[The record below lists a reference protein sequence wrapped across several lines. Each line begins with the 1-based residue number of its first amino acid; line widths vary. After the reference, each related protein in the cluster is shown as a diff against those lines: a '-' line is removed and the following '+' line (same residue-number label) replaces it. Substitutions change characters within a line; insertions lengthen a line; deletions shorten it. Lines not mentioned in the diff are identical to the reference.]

1 MNATKSRQVKAKA
14 KEMFIEWLGTHLSEE
29 ERNKI
34 SVDDIDKLLPEQ
46 THIYANNKLMH
57 MSFSLK
63 WFIKYL
69 KKLNKKKE
77 LKEITLKDILTHARV
92 QET

>member
-57 MSFSLK
+57 MSFLLDGLLNILK
-63 WFIKYL
+63 
-69 KKLNKKKE
+69 N
-77 LKEITLKDILTHARV
+77 
-92 QET
+92 